1 MLPIL
6 LGILFIFRPINI
18 SKMKPKEIEP
28 EHQELMF
35 EIGRRIRELRKKKK
49 ISYIDLSKEIGI
61 SRNSYNQLELG
72 ISNFQFVTLLVVL
85 KYHNI
90 GIEEFFNDL

>member
-1 MLPIL
+1 
-6 LGILFIFRPINI
+6 
-18 SKMKPKEIEP
+18 MKPKEIEP